1 MNRRTALT
9 AIAAV
14 AAAPTLARADA
25 LPGRTFAPSLPSA
38 PFPHASR
45 ANGHD
50 YDKVHYD
57 AATAYSDST
66 VGIYVPTNFSAGT
79 SVDAIVHFHGWNNHV
94 DEVFRRYRLREQVEA
109 SGVNA
114 VLIVPQGPKDA
125 PDSDDG
131 KLELDRGGLA
141 RLLAD
146 VVAYLHA
153 QGVTNAATIGRVVL
167 TAHSGGY
174 GGAGGSLALG
184 GVAAITDVILFD
196 SAYGYFDAFAA
207 WADASPSHH
216 FLSLFTNDTAYGNTI
231 LMAKMQ
237 ARRSNPN
244 VLDAGSMTLAQLQTR
259 TPTFAVTTDVVHDEL
274 MQKHDWYQLFLKSTA
289 LERR

>member
-1 MNRRTALT
+1 M
-9 AIAAV
+9 AAV
-14 AAAPTLARADA
+14 TAVPQLARADA
-25 LPGRTFAPSLPSA
+25 LAGRTYAPSLPSA

-50 YDKVHYD
+50 YAKVHYD
-57 AATAYSDST
+57 AATAYADST
-66 VGIYVPTNFSAGT
+66 VGIYVPGGYVPGT
-79 SVDAIVHFHGWNNHV
+79 TVDAIVHYHGWNNHV
-94 DEVFRRYRLREQVEA
+94 DEVFRRYRLREQVQA
-109 SGVNA
+109 SGANA

-125 PDSDDG
+125 PDSNDG
-131 KLELDRGGLA
+131 KLELDPGGLS

-146 VVAYLHA
+146 VVAFLNA
-153 QGVTNAATIGRVVL
+153 QNVTGAKAIGRVVL

-184 GVAAITDVILFD
+184 GVETITDVILFD
-196 SAYGYFDAFAA
+196 AAYGYFDAFAG
-207 WADASPSHH
+207 WANASPSHH

-237 ARRSNPN
+237 GARSRPN
-244 VLDAGSMTLAQLQTR
+244 VLDAGAMTLAQLQTR
-259 TPTFAVTTDVVHDEL
+259 APTFAVTTDVVHDEL
-274 MQKHDWYQLFLKSTA
+274 MQKLDWYELFLKTTA

>member
-1 MNRRTALT
+1 M
-9 AIAAV
+9 AAV
-14 AAAPTLARADA
+14 TAAPQLVRADA
-25 LPGRTFAPSLPSA
+25 LPGRTYAPSLPSA

-45 ANGHD
+45 ANGRD
-50 YDKVHYD
+50 YAKVHYD
-57 AATAYSDST
+57 AATAYADST
-66 VGIYVPTNFSAGT
+66 VGIYVPGGYVAGAT
-79 SVDAIVHFHGWNNHV
+79 VDAIVHFHGWNNHV
-94 DEVFRRYRLREQVEA
+94 DEVFRRYRLREQVQA
-109 SGVNA
+109 SGANA

-125 PDSDDG
+125 PDSNDG
-131 KLELDRGGLA
+131 KLELDPGGLS

-146 VVAYLHA
+146 VVAFLNA
-153 QGVTNAATIGRVVL
+153 QNVTGAKAVGRVVL

-184 GVAAITDVILFD
+184 GVQTITDVILFD
-196 SAYGYFDAFAA
+196 AAYGYFDAFAA
-207 WADASPSHH
+207 WANASPSHH
-216 FLSLFTNDTAYGNTI
+216 FLSLFTDDTAYGNTI

-237 ARRSNPN
+237 GARSRPN

-274 MQKHDWYQLFLKSTA
+274 MQKLDWYELFLKSTA